1 MGTVEKRDRHKKSRY
16 VSPKKKLEREIK
28 DCMHCRFF
36 WGITTDVP
44 TEHVVN
50 YPRKRNRSFHQN
62 VLVALIIKEMAIVFL
77 VCVS

>member
-16 VSPKKKLEREIK
+16 VSPEKKLEGELK
-28 DCMHCRFF
+28 DCMNCRFF
-36 WGITTDVP
+36 GDITTDVP

-50 YPRKRNRSFHQN
+50 YQRKRNRSFHQN